1 MRDFILPV
9 GHCIYSSVIR
19 NLSVVSYSL
28 YWWAYQ
34 PKLSATISLK
44 IHISYPQFLN
54 SDQVTG
60 GNVKVGPKTRDKE
73 DKWGFL
79 SHDQSLNDGELSCEK
94 GLKVSTW
101 RSWNYRQR
109 KVERKEQGMAKVI
122 LRKVGLD
129 PATQHWYIA
138 PAFEVIFKSTFIWK
152 SLGYLKENTPSWPI
166 FWKLK
171 NN

>member
-109 KVERKEQGMAKVI
+109 KVEKKRTRDGQSDSK
-122 LRKVGLD
+122 
-129 PATQHWYIA
+129 
-138 PAFEVIFKSTFIWK
+138 KSRFGSCNPTLIHCSCFWGNFQK
-152 SLGYLKENTPSWPI
+152 HFHLKELRIPEGKYSSLTNLMET
-166 FWKLK
+166 KK
-171 NN
+171 